1 MKMPGFSGEAS
12 LYTYRST
19 APPCCGDSFG
29 ISPDRRAVVE
39 PQLRKT
45 DYECVHDCLEAGGG
59 DMCNFFCTENVDD
72 GGGGGG
78 GGQSCRPEC
87 GPCHSDLDSPTG
99 RSRTCVRADCETYD
113 RQCSGIPVLKRSGVA
128 RWT

>member
-19 APPCCGDSFG
+19 APPYFGASFG
-29 ISPDRRAVVE
+29 VSADRSALVQ
-39 PQLRKT
+39 PQFRKT

-72 GGGGGG
+72 TGGGGGG
-78 GGQSCRPEC
+78 EQCRPGC
-87 GPCHSDLDSPTG
+87 GPCYSDPDSPTG
-99 RSRTCVRADCETYD
+99 RSQTCVRADCETYD
-113 RQCSGIPVLKRSGVA
+113 KQCGRNWRPTLVRRGF
-128 RWT
+128 

>member
-1 MKMPGFSGEAS
+1 MKMPGFTAEVA
-12 LYTYRST
+12 LYKAGKFHHST
-19 APPCCGDSFG
+19 ATCCGDSFG

-72 GGGGGG
+72 TGGGGGG
-78 GGQSCRPEC
+78 EQCRPGC
-87 GPCHSDLDSPTG
+87 GPCYSDPDSPTG
-99 RSRTCVRADCETYD
+99 RSQTCVRADCETYD
-113 RQCSGIPVLKRSGVA
+113 KQCGRNWRPTLVRRGF
-128 RWT
+128 